1 MTALKTE
8 EAQWLWKR
16 HKQCRQ
22 LQVEK
27 EALDAKKF
35 EVTLAGKRLER
46 KQSALTK
53 SCEMLQRKGKALG
66 TVRLKLVA
74 EKKVVTPDT
83 NNSNFLF
90 ACFPC
95 VDSTS
100 FAAYHSQTLLRRN
113 AKIDALRRVWNQ
125 RRKHANKNLKR
136 QSVELTSLRNELCK
150 VRNMKGLFIHP

>member
-1 MTALKTE
+1 MRRASKCGNLEASLSLRDKQENSKKRHYKALIEEAENLSDRLQSKMTALKTE

-27 EALDAKKF
+27 EALDAKKS
-35 EVTLAGKRLER
+35 EVTLVGKRLER

-53 SCEMLQRKGKALG
+53 SCEMLERKGKALG

-90 ACFPC
+90 ACFPFA
-95 VDSTS
+95 DSTS
-100 FAAYHSQTLLRRN
+100 F
-113 AKIDALRRVWNQ
+113 V
-125 RRKHANKNLKR
+125 
-136 QSVELTSLRNELCK
+136 SL
-150 VRNMKGLFIHP
+150 PS

>member
-1 MTALKTE
+1 MSLRNKQENNKKRHYKALIEKADNLSDRLQSKMTALKTE

-27 EALDAKKF
+27 EALDAKKS
-35 EVTLAGKRLER
+35 EVSLAGKRLER
-46 KQSALTK
+46 KQSALTEG
-53 SCEMLQRKGKALG
+53 CAMLERKEQALG

-90 ACFPC
+90 ACFPFA
-95 VDSTS
+95 DSTS
-100 FAAYHSQTLLRRN
+100 FVSFP
-113 AKIDALRRVWNQ
+113 
-125 RRKHANKNLKR
+125 
-136 QSVELTSLRNELCK
+136 S
-150 VRNMKGLFIHP
+150 

>member
-1 MTALKTE
+1 LEASLSLRNKQENNKKRHYKALIEKADNLSDRLQSKMTALKTE

-27 EALDAKKF
+27 EALDAKKS
-35 EVTLAGKRLER
+35 EVSLAGKRLER
-46 KQSALTK
+46 KQSALTEG
-53 SCEMLQRKGKALG
+53 CAMLERKEQALG

-90 ACFPC
+90 ACFPFA
-95 VDSTS
+95 DSTS
-100 FAAYHSQTLLRRN
+100 FVSFP
-113 AKIDALRRVWNQ
+113 
-125 RRKHANKNLKR
+125 
-136 QSVELTSLRNELCK
+136 S
-150 VRNMKGLFIHP
+150 

>member
-1 MTALKTE
+1 MPRASKCGNLEASLSLRDKQENSKKRHYKALIEKADNLSDRLQSKMTALKTE

-27 EALDAKKF
+27 EALDAKKS

-53 SCEMLQRKGKALG
+53 RCEMLQMKGKALG

-74 EKKVVTPDT
+74 EKKVVPPDT

-90 ACFPC
+90 ACFPLA
-95 VDSTS
+95 DSTS
-100 FAAYHSQTLLRRN
+100 F
-113 AKIDALRRVWNQ
+113 V
-125 RRKHANKNLKR
+125 
-136 QSVELTSLRNELCK
+136 SL
-150 VRNMKGLFIHP
+150 PS